1 MNLHKGEFWDV
12 TENAF
17 RGCSHASRG
26 CDNCWALRMA
36 WRHAH
41 NPKTKAQYAPLVTRP
56 LARYPGRGRAIKDGT
71 APTKME
77 FIRTGGGDRPCK
89 YYEVQPP
96 AWTGK
101 TTYDPAWAAKL
112 RAMKKRKRVF
122 LNGMGDMF
130 HEANKPADIQHCL
143 DTISGTPQHLFI
155 VATKRPAIA
164 LYHLRIVDVRVIP
177 NLILLT
183 STEDQLAWDTR
194 LPYLIDCKPYVA
206 AVGAIAEP
214 LLDLIDLRRLHEI
227 DWLIAGG
234 ETGHGA
240 RSVTAAA
247 FRYFRNDCEFYKVP
261 YFFKQYGG
269 RFPGRG
275 IEGYTCN
282 GGPTIWK
289 TWG

>member
-41 NPKTKAQYAPLVTRP
+41 NPKTKAQYAGLVHKVGFDKALRSTC
-56 LARYPGRGRAIKDGT
+56 LAN
-71 APTKME
+71 
-77 FIRTGGGDRPCK
+77 
-89 YYEVQPP
+89 YEMRP

-194 LPYLIDCKPYVA
+194 LPYLIDCKPHAA